1 MSHNYSKIRELV
13 SKHPE
18 DEKVVLNDLIANL
31 IKVQV
36 PLGKL
41 EVHNYKDSIKEA
53 NTLLIEQEKLVA
65 ALKHRLRNEVR
76 PEVIAYHKTKPK
88 VKRKMHP
95 NSLKNIKNKN
105 N

>member
-1 MSHNYSKIRELV
+1 MSDNYSKIRELV
-13 SKHPE
+13 SKHP
-18 DEKVVLNDLIANL
+18 DDDKVVLNDLIANL
-31 IKVQV
+31 IKAQV

-53 NTLLIEQEKLVA
+53 HTLLIEHEKLVS

-76 PEVIAYHKTKPK
+76 PEVIAYHNNKPK

-95 NSLKNIKNKN
+95 NSMKNLNNKK
-105 N
+105 